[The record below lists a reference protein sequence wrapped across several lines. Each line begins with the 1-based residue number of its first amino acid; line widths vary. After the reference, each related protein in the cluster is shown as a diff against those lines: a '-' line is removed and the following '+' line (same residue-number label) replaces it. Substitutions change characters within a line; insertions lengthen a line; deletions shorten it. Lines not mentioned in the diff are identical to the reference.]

1 MQRFHAVKARCD
13 YGEDFY
19 FSVNHVLA
27 NSFVLT
33 RNIFQSIAGLEL
45 GILTFC
51 ALKELQS
58 LKTRYCS

>member
-1 MQRFHAVKARCD
+1 MQRFQAVKAKCD

-27 NSFVLT
+27 KSFVLT

-45 GILTFC
+45 GILTLC
-51 ALKELQS
+51 AQKKL
-58 LKTRYCS
+58 